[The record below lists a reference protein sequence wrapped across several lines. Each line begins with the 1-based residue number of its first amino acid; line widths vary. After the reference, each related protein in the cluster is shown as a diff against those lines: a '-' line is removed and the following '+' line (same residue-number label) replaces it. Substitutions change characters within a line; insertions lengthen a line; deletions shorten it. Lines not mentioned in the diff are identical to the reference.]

1 MEDGIE
7 QHMSMLLNALYIKKE
22 NFILERTNVIPLKY
36 INENSKKEEHLSIS
50 KIEIKK

>member
-7 QHMSMLLNALYIKKE
+7 QHMSMLLNVVYVKKE
-22 NFILERTNVIPLKY
+22 NSILEKQNVSTLKY
-36 INENSKKEEHLSIS
+36 INENSKKEEHLNTL

>member
-7 QHMSMLLNALYIKKE
+7 QHMSMLLNIVYVKKE
-22 NFILERTNVIPLKY
+22 NNILEKQNVSTLKY
-36 INENSKKEEHLSIS
+36 IDKKSKKEENLIVP